1 MKEVVTQ
8 IQINAS
14 PAKVWQVLTANEQ
27 WATWNPFITQSSGA
41 IVVGG
46 KITNTMEMKGQ
57 KPMTFSPTVLKAD
70 GPSSA
75 SGQAEL
81 RWLGRLWLPG
91 IFDGEH
97 YFKLEA
103 KDGGTLFTQGEVFRG
118 ILIGMLN
125 MDDVKASFGELN
137 QALKKKVEA

>member
-1 MKEVVTQ
+1 MKEVVTE
-8 IQINAS
+8 IEINAS
-14 PAKVWQVLTANEQ
+14 PEKVWQVFSANEQ
-27 WATWNPFITQSSGA
+27 WSAWNPFITKSDGA
-41 IVVGG
+41 IIVGR

-57 KPMTFSPTVLKAD
+57 KPMTFKPVVLKAE
-70 GPSSA
+70 A
-75 SGQAEL
+75 AKEL

-103 KDGGTLFTQGEVFRG
+103 SAKGTRFVQGEVFRG

-125 MDDVKASFGELN
+125 MDDVKKSFETLN
-137 QALKKKVEA
+137 EALKKRVEGN

>member
-1 MKEVVTQ
+1 MKEVLTQ

-14 PAKVWQVLTANEQ
+14 PAKVWAVLTANEQ
-27 WATWNPFITQSSGA
+27 WAAWNPFITKSSGA

-57 KPMTFSPTVLKAD
+57 KPMTFKPTVLKAD
-70 GPSSA
+70 EA
-75 SGQAEL
+75 QEL
-81 RWLGRLWLPG
+81 RWLGRLLLPG

-103 KDGGTLFTQGEVFRG
+103 KDGGTLFTQGEKFTG
-118 ILIGMLN
+118 ILVGILN
-125 MDDVKASFGELN
+125 LEDVKASFGELN
-137 QALKKKVEA
+137 QALKKRAEA

>member
-1 MKEVVTQ
+1 MREVVTE
-8 IQINAS
+8 IHINAS
-14 PAKVWQVLTANEQ
+14 PAKVWEVFTANEQ
-27 WATWNPFITQSSGA
+27 WVAWNPFITKSVGA
-41 IVVGG
+41 IILGG
-46 KITNTMEMKGQ
+46 KITNTMAMKGQ

-70 GPSSA
+70 EA
-75 SGQAEL
+75 REL

-103 KDGGTLFTQGEVFRG
+103 SDGGTKFTQGEIFRG

-125 MDDVKASFGELN
+125 MEDVKASFGELN
-137 QALKKKVEA
+137 AALKKRVES

>member
-1 MKEVVTQ
+1 MKEVVTE

-14 PAKVWQVLTANEQ
+14 PEKVWQVFLANEQ
-27 WATWNPFITQSSGA
+27 WSAWNPFITKSTGVIKVGA
-41 IVVGG
+41 

-70 GPSSA
+70 EA
-75 SGQAEL
+75 REL
-81 RWLGRLWLPG
+81 RWLGRLLLPG

-103 KDGGTLFTQGEVFRG
+103 KDGGTKFTQGEVFRG

-125 MDDVKASFGELN
+125 MEDVKASFGELN
-137 QALKKKVEA
+137 EALKKRVEV